1 MNAPLATPSL
11 LLTATLCALPTRAAG
26 AQESSL
32 RVPAMVASTVV
43 SAIVPPSLEPFAAT
57 ARDGAVPRRL
67 LVRMDFEDSEV
78 FTSGQARGFHRI
90 LTHAPRAETDP
101 AQSLPGYPD
110 FGEIAMRR
118 GVGRRDGAG
127 STQDHGWAV
136 AFSVEGASMAYVS
149 DPTLVEVDAGALV
162 VARVWVRTAGLARA
176 AARLSMRFHDAS
188 GRPIGGV
195 HSSELR
201 RGERGWEALEIA
213 PPPAPEGARG
223 VALWLELVQPAAA
236 RNIDDAR
243 FTVSE
248 SDVRG
253 SVFFDDL
260 EVWQLPTVGF
270 EPGGSGIVEPGSQAT
285 LLVRCSDPA
294 RPSAQV
300 AVRVRDAGGSA
311 VHETNFAI
319 PADRTISVEV
329 PPLPTGWYEA
339 EAVYTQ
345 GSEQLGRRFA
355 RFAVLPEDPFEPDE
369 PPRFGA
375 SLESAAMPLEP
386 ALDLAR
392 AAFVV
397 IPAWSAETDARDLAH
412 EIARLRPS
420 VSRLVDRRVEPMFRL
435 AEVPAALAQQN
446 RIDVDDPFA
455 LFALDDA
462 RWRPS
467 LEPWLLAFGQEVDQW
482 FIGDRPVDPSRGDL
496 ARRIDRL
503 AGAMRTAIA
512 GPAVGVPW
520 GAETPVSTEISS
532 TIVAGR
538 HVVEAVMEPGVD
550 ADLAREGADSA
561 ADPRSPDAARSDAP
575 FAGMP
580 VGPRG
585 LARVVPLPPRS
596 VADRERA
603 IDLALRGIAA
613 WRAGF
618 DDIAVDVRVDSQ
630 PLVPGPPLEL
640 AAWRQLSTRLCG
652 RRFVSEI
659 PVADGVRA
667 LLADGARGPVLA
679 LWSEGAEAVEVAVD
693 LGSRAVLATD
703 LWGRSAPV
711 GPAIAGHALRVGR
724 EPLFVEGIDREM
736 CLFRRGFRVEP
747 AFVESRRTQ
756 QEAALALS
764 NPWNVPITGTLSI
777 VGPDDLGISPRVHRF
792 SLQPLAEGLLPVNV
806 SIPRGLPAGSVQ
818 VRVVVEGTAEEP
830 FRATMEAPLEIGYR
844 KATVAP
850 AWRLARSI
858 ESGRVDLVLS
868 LRVTNVSDEPI
879 DVDAFAVADGF
890 MQDQKPIRALAP
902 GETAVRVFHFAD
914 GAARL
919 SGGEIRAGVHDVD
932 GDSRL
937 LRRIAVPAFDAS
949 GGTVAGAEAPTR
961 E

>member
-1 MNAPLATPSL
+1 MQCGSENADEHAVTVLSATPRL
-11 LLTATLCALPTRAAG
+11 LLAATLLAPPGWAFG
-26 AQESSL
+26 AQASSV
-32 RVPAMVASTVV
+32 RTQ
-43 SAIVPPSLEPFAAT
+43 PPSEPFAAT
-57 ARDGAVPRRL
+57 ARDGAIPRRL
-67 LVRMDFEDSEV
+67 LTHMDFEESEQ

-90 LTHAPRAETDP
+90 LTHAPVDSVAPTAAGRG
-101 AQSLPGYPD
+101 QVLPGYPD

-118 GVGRRDGAG
+118 GVGRRAATEGG
-127 STQDHGWAV
+127 GDHGWAV
-136 AFSVEGASMAYVS
+136 AFTVEGASMAYVS
-149 DPTLVEVDAGALV
+149 DPSLVAVEPGALL
-162 VARVWVRTAGLARA
+162 VARVWVRSEGLERA
-176 AARLSMRFHDAS
+176 HARLSMRFHDAS
-188 GRPIGGV
+188 GAPLGAI

-201 RGERGWEALEIA
+201 RGELAWEALEIA

-223 VALWLELVQPAAA
+223 LALWLELVQPAAA
-236 RNIDDAR
+236 RSIDDAR
-243 FTVSE
+243 FTIAE
-248 SDVRG
+248 NDVRG
-253 SVFFDDL
+253 SVLFDDL

-270 EPGGSGIVEPGSQAT
+270 EPAGSGIVEPGSRAR

-294 RPSAQV
+294 HEAAQV
-300 AVRVRDAGGSA
+300 SVRVRDAGDAS
-311 VHETNFAI
+311 VHETAFEI
-319 PADRTISVEV
+319 PADRTISLEV

-375 SLESAAMPLEP
+375 SLESSSMPLEP

-397 IPAWSAETDARDLAH
+397 LPAWTAETDVRDTAH

-420 VSRLVDRRVEPMFRL
+420 ISRLVDRRVEPMFRL
-435 AEVPAALAQQN
+435 SEVPAALAQQN

-455 LFALDDA
+455 LFALDES

-482 FIGDRPVDPSRGDL
+482 FIGVDPVDPARGDL
-496 ARRIDRL
+496 PRRIDRL
-503 AGAMRTAIA
+503 AEAMRTAIA

-520 GAETPVSTEISS
+520 SAETPVSSDVS
-532 TIVAGR
+532 AAVVAGR
-538 HVVEAVMEPGVD
+538 HVVEAVMEPSV
-550 ADLAREGADSA
+550 APEAESA
-561 ADPRSPDAARSDAP
+561 SRDAAGVQPAAT
-575 FAGMP
+575 FEGMP

-596 VADRERA
+596 ISDRERA
-603 IDLALRGIAA
+603 IELALRGISA

-618 DDIAVDVRVDSQ
+618 DDIAVDVQGDSQ
-630 PLVPGPPLEL
+630 PPVPGPPLEL

-659 PVADGVRA
+659 PVAEGVQA

-679 LWSEGAEAVEVAVD
+679 LWSEAEEAVDVAVD

-703 LWGRSAPV
+703 LWGRSAR
-711 GPAIAGHALRVGR
+711 IAPTAHGHALRVGR
-724 EPLFVEGIDREM
+724 EPLFVEGIEREM
-736 CLFRRGFRVEP
+736 CLFRRGFRMDP

-764 NPWNVPITGTLSI
+764 NPWRVPISGTLSI
-777 VGPDDLGISPRVHRF
+777 EGPDDLGISPRVHRF
-792 SLQPLAEGLLPVNV
+792 ALQPGAEARLPVNL
-806 SIPRGLPAGSVQ
+806 SIPRGHSAGSVQ
-818 VRVVVEGTAEEP
+818 VRVSVEGTAEEP

-844 KATVAP
+844 KATVTP

-858 ESGRVDLVLS
+858 ESGRMDLVLS
-868 LRVTNVSDEPI
+868 LRVTNVSDESI

-902 GETAVRVFHFAD
+902 GATAVRVFHFAD

-919 SGGEIRAGVHDVD
+919 AGGEIRAGVHDVD
-932 GDSRL
+932 GDARL
-937 LRRIAVPAFDAS
+937 LRRIAVPAFDAAR
-949 GGTVAGAEAPTR
+949 GEFADAATGRAE
-961 E
+961 